1 MTARILL
8 GQEKKRRVAT
18 DSKTHKITQFVESI
32 RHLRWYGWQKAWLD
46 RILEKRQRELNLRV
60 VTGLLSI
67 VINFINSLA
76 SGMFP
81 VAAFYAYTAL
91 AGLPLRINL
100 AFPALQLFTMLETNM
115 RDIPNL
121 ITVLI
126 NASVAVGRIEDFMS
140 EPNKKDPVRSALPS
154 EELGL
159 KNATFAWP
167 GSQHIVLLEISL
179 SFPVGLTVI
188 RGRVGAGKT
197 ALLQA
202 LLGELDLVN
211 GSLVRPNQVVGFC
224 AQSPWLQSMSI
235 RENILFH
242 TPYEESRYKQVL
254 DACALIPDLAGFKDG
269 DLSNL
274 GDNGVGLSG
283 GQKARVALARAVYS
297 KAKIL
302 LLDDPLSALDH
313 QTADKIVHKCLLGPI
328 TRDRIV
334 VLVTHRTS
342 LCEEY
347 ASQIIEVSGPNA
359 YTVRNGFPITAGD
372 GIGKYAEFDEQVVDS
387 LADERLAN
395 DVAPDNFIEDE
406 HRAHGGVKASVYWEY
421 IKAGQLKW
429 WVVLI
434 CFVSIYRMIAVGESW
449 FLKQWA
455 EAYGRTQQSIASL
468 SGFFRSLPSPEANI
482 RPWLLGFFLIAL
494 AQSIMFL
501 VSQAFMVVI
510 VFCAGRQM
518 FKRIMHRVSH
528 STFRFFDITPV
539 GRLMNRMT
547 SDMNTIDGHISFQLQ
562 NVAWLSITWISSIV
576 VIAAVTPI
584 FLVFSLALTL
594 AFVMIFLRFL
604 PTSQSL
610 RRLEMV
616 SLSPLM
622 SNFGALVD
630 GLTTVRERF
639 QDRVIAVTDA
649 FQKMDHFY
657 WSLQAWLMFRFDSL
671 SACSTFLLT
680 LLSIYTNV
688 SPGLTAFVL
697 VAASQF
703 VTSTHSLCKQ
713 YGQLQM
719 DFVSVERV
727 VELLHLEQ
735 EPAGDIEPPAAW
747 PTFSG
752 DIVLEDVTIRYAP
765 HFDPALSD
773 ISLTI
778 KGGSNTAIV
787 GRTGSGK
794 STLALSL
801 LATILPCKGRI
812 LIDKVDISK
821 TFVAQDPVLFPGTIR
836 QNLDPISE
844 HTDFECETVLAKIC
858 GEHGYGWSLETEID
872 TGGSNLS
879 QGQRQLIGLARAIL
893 RRSAVIILDEATA
906 SIDVET
912 ASRIQKIL
920 REEMSGRTIITIA
933 HRVEAVQHADHFIVL
948 GNGRVLEEGAVIR

>member
-1 MTARILL
+1 MTSMRLRKVSAQCINALVARILL
-8 GQEKKRRVAT
+8 GQEKKRRAAT

-46 RILEKRQRELNLRV
+46 RILETRKHELDLRV
-60 VTGLLSI
+60 ITGLLGI
-67 VINFINSLA
+67 LINFVNSLA

-91 AGLPLRINL
+91 AGLPLRIDL

-126 NASVAVGRIEDFMS
+126 NASVAVERIEDFMS
-140 EPNKKDPVRSALPS
+140 EPNKEDSVRSALPS
-154 EELGL
+154 EDLGL

-167 GSQHIVLLEISL
+167 GSQHIVLLDVTL

-202 LLGELDLVN
+202 LLGELDLVD
-211 GSLVRPNQVVGFC
+211 GGLIRPNQVVGFC

-242 TPYEESRYKQVL
+242 TPYEESRYKYVL

-283 GQKARVALARAVYS
+283 GQRARVALARAVYS
-297 KAKIL
+297 KAEIL

-313 QTADKIVHKCLLGPI
+313 ETANDIVHKCLLGPI
-328 TRDRIV
+328 TKGRIV
-334 VLVTHRTS
+334 VLVTHRTG

-347 ASQIIEVSGPNA
+347 ASQVIDVLGPDVCM
-359 YTVRNGFPITAGD
+359 VRNGFSDVAGD
-372 GIGKYAEFDEQVVDS
+372 AIGKRAEFDEQVVKS
-387 LADERLAN
+387 VADERLAN
-395 DVAPDNFIEDE
+395 DTAPDKFIEDE
-406 HRAHGGVKASVYWEY
+406 HRAHGGVRASVYWEY

-434 CFVSIYRMIAVGESW
+434 CFVSIYRVIAVGESW

-455 EAYGRTQQSIASL
+455 EAYGRTRQSIASL
-468 SGFFRSLPSPEANI
+468 SGFFSNLPSPE
-482 RPWLLGFFLIAL
+482 
-494 AQSIMFL
+494 
-501 VSQAFMVVI
+501 
-510 VFCAGRQM
+510 M
-518 FKRIMHRVSH
+518 FKHIMHRVSH
-528 STFRFFDITPV
+528 STFRFFDITPM

-562 NVAWLSITWISSIV
+562 NVAWLSITWVSSVV

-594 AFVMIFLRFL
+594 AFIMIFLRFL

-610 RRLEMV
+610 RRLE
-616 SLSPLM
+616 
-622 SNFGALVD
+622 
-630 GLTTVRERF
+630 
-639 QDRVIAVTDA
+639 
-649 FQKMDHFY
+649 
-657 WSLQAWLMFRFDSL
+657 
-671 SACSTFLLT
+671 
-680 LLSIYTNV
+680 
-688 SPGLTAFVL
+688 
-697 VAASQF
+697 
-703 VTSTHSLCKQ
+703 
-713 YGQLQM
+713 M

-752 DIVLEDVTIRYAP
+752 AIVFEDVTVRYAP

-773 ISLTI
+773 ISFTI

-801 LATILPCKGRI
+801 LATIHPCKGRI
-812 LIDKVDISK
+812 LIDNVDISK
-821 TFVAQDPVLFPGTIR
+821 VNKEALRSRVTFVAQDPVLFPGTIR
-836 QNLDPISE
+836 KNLDPISE
-844 HTDFECETVLAKIC
+844 HTDSECETVLAKIC
-858 GEHGYGWSLETEID
+858 GERGYGWSLDTEVD

-893 RRSAVIILDEATA
+893 RRSAVIVMDEATA
-906 SIDVET
+906 SIDLET

-920 REEMSGRTIITIA
+920 REEMSGRTIVTIA
-933 HRVEAVQHADHFIVL
+933 HRIEAVEHADHFIVL
-948 GNGRVLEEGAVIR
+948 GNGRVIEEGAVFR

>member
-1 MTARILL
+1 MTSTRLRKGKFWHTPMSRCADRSRFWEFQTLINRPLGLILSIVLIWKLIGWPCLIGILTVVSAQCVNALIARILL

-18 DSKTHKITQFVESI
+18 DSKTHQITQFVESI

-46 RILEKRQRELNLRV
+46 RILEKRQRELNLRM
-60 VTGLLSI
+60 VTGLLGI
-67 VINFINSLA
+67 LINFINSLA

-91 AGLPLRINL
+91 AGLPLRIDL

-126 NASVAVGRIEDFMS
+126 NASVAVGRIEDFMN
-140 EPNKKDPVRSALPS
+140 EPNKEDSMRLALPS

-159 KNATFAWP
+159 NNATFAWP
-167 GSQHIVLLEISL
+167 GSQHIVLLDVTL

-188 RGRVGAGKT
+188 RGRVGVGKT

-242 TPYEESRYKQVL
+242 TPYEEPRYKQVL
-254 DACALIPDLAGFKDG
+254 DACALIPDLASFKDG

-283 GQKARVALARAVYS
+283 GQRARVALARAVYS
-297 KAKIL
+297 KAEIL

-313 QTADKIVHKCLLGPI
+313 ETADKIIYKCLLGPI
-328 TRDRIV
+328 TRGRIII
-334 VLVTHRTS
+334 LVTHRTS

-347 ASQIIEVSGPNA
+347 ASQVIEVSGPTVS
-359 YTVRNGFPITAGD
+359 TVRNESSVTVGD
-372 GIGKYAEFDEQVVDS
+372 GIGKRAEFNEQVVNS

-395 DVAPDNFIEDE
+395 DAAPDKFVEDE
-406 HRAHGGVKASVYWEY
+406 HRAYGGVKASVYWEY

-434 CFVSIYRMIAVGESW
+434 CFVSIYRIIAVGESW

-501 VSQAFMVVI
+501 VSQAFMVMI
-510 VFCAGRQM
+510 VYCAGRQM
-518 FKRIMHRVSH
+518 FKHTMHRVSH

-562 NVAWLSITWISSIV
+562 NVAWLSITWVSSIV

-610 RRLEMV
+610 RRLE
-616 SLSPLM
+616 
-622 SNFGALVD
+622 
-630 GLTTVRERF
+630 VRFSSFIQRPY
-639 QDRVIAVTDA
+639 A
-649 FQKMDHFY
+649 
-657 WSLQAWLMFRFDSL
+657 
-671 SACSTFLLT
+671 
-680 LLSIYTNV
+680 
-688 SPGLTAFVL
+688 
-697 VAASQF
+697 
-703 VTSTHSLCKQ
+703 
-713 YGQLQM
+713 
-719 DFVSVERV
+719 
-727 VELLHLEQ
+727 Q
-735 EPAGDIEPPAAW
+735 E
-747 PTFSG
+747 
-752 DIVLEDVTIRYAP
+752 
-765 HFDPALSD
+765 
-773 ISLTI
+773 
-778 KGGSNTAIV
+778 
-787 GRTGSGK
+787 
-794 STLALSL
+794 
-801 LATILPCKGRI
+801 
-812 LIDKVDISK
+812 
-821 TFVAQDPVLFPGTIR
+821 
-836 QNLDPISE
+836 
-844 HTDFECETVLAKIC
+844 
-858 GEHGYGWSLETEID
+858 
-872 TGGSNLS
+872 
-879 QGQRQLIGLARAIL
+879 
-893 RRSAVIILDEATA
+893 
-906 SIDVET
+906 
-912 ASRIQKIL
+912 
-920 REEMSGRTIITIA
+920 
-933 HRVEAVQHADHFIVL
+933 
-948 GNGRVLEEGAVIR
+948 